1 MFGAPKANSIQLLYN
16 DVTANGTITA
26 PNGVQKNA
34 IILLP
39 ISEEYKIIK
48 EPTELRQ
55 EELELNGE

>member
-1 MFGAPKANSIQLLYN
+1 MFGAPKANSIQLLYD

-34 IILLP
+34 IIPFHILK
-39 ISEEYKIIK
+39 EYKIIK

-55 EELELNGE
+55 EVLELNGE